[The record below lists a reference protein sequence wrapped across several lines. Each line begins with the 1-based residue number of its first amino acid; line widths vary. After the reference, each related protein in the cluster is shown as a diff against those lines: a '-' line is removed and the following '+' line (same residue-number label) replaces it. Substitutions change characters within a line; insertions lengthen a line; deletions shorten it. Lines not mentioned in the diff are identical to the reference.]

1 MRTGRIKI
9 EVVQQQ
15 HAGPVYGLSSAWVPN
30 TFFSASGDRH
40 VAMWNAQTLEQAP
53 FAVKLEQPA
62 YCCAADPSGKWLLVG
77 TSAGQI
83 HVLDVV
89 GGAEVRNLT
98 AHQNGVYHL
107 AFFDHGEKF
116 ISCGADGL
124 LTIWAVAEWKPLRV
138 LPLGTQKLR
147 KAIFFS
153 DEKYLAIASQEGK
166 IHVLETELFN
176 EIITIEAHVDGV
188 NSLCF
193 HDQKNVLISGGKDGF
208 IRVWNMRDHGRKLLE
223 LPAHYSAVY
232 ALALS
237 PDQKKLVSTSR
248 DKSFK
253 LWDMTD
259 FSVLDR
265 VEARDGG
272 HAHSV
277 NDVIWTNA
285 DHFVTCSD
293 DRKIILSSV
302 HD

>member
-15 HAGPVYGLSSAWVPN
+15 HAGPVYGLSRGWMPN

-40 VAMWNAQTLEQAP
+40 VALWNASTLEQAP

-62 YCCAADPSGKWLLVG
+62 YCTAADPSGNWLLVG
-77 TSAGQI
+77 TSAGNI
-83 HVLDVV
+83 HVLDIT

-107 AFFDHGEKF
+107 AFFDGGKKF

-124 LTIWAVAEWKPLRV
+124 LTIWDVTAWKPIRV
-138 LPLGTQKLR
+138 LPLGVHKLR
-147 KAIFFS
+147 KAIFFNQ
-153 DEKYLAIASQEGK
+153 EKFIAVASQEGK
-166 IHVLETELFN
+166 IHVLDTDLFN
-176 EIITIEAHVDGV
+176 EILTLEAHADGV
-188 NSLCF
+188 NSLSF
-193 HDQKNVLISGGKDGF
+193 HENKNVLISGGKDGF
-208 IRVWNMRDHGRKLLE
+208 IRVWNMRDSGRKLLE

-232 ALALS
+232 SLTLS
-237 PDQKKLVSTSR
+237 PDQQWLVSTSR

-253 LWDMTD
+253 LWSMADM
-259 FSVLDR
+259 SVVDR
-265 VEARDGG
+265 IEARDGG

-277 NDVIWTNA
+277 NDAIWI
-285 DHFVTCSD
+285 DSSRFITCGD